1 MNWTASKYNELSS
14 MWRPEGGIIS
24 TLIEACQLHL
34 LNADKQLLCKW
45 RYYWDISGYR
55 QSDLVLMPVTLLLV
69 LLFPYYIAIKI
80 TCCAHV
86 FNCTGYLD
94 GKYYCLNALCYFT
107 LTFYWLCQFC
117 GLLCRVLVFVCFLFI
132 CGNWSKLS
140 FSANRVMLSFCHY
153 GRYPRSL
160 KWVWIL
166 CKHSLIG

>member
-34 LNADKQLLCKW
+34 LNADKQFLCKW

-80 TCCAHV
+80 TCCAHMFLTAQDIWMASITV
-86 FNCTGYLD
+86 WMHCVILPLLSTGY
-94 GKYYCLNALCYFT
+94 
-107 LTFYWLCQFC
+107 
-117 GLLCRVLVFVCFLFI
+117 VSFVVCCVVCWFLFVFFSFVETDQNCLSVLTESCCLFVI
-132 CGNWSKLS
+132 TDVILDLWSECEFYVS
-140 FSANRVMLSFCHY
+140 
-153 GRYPRSL
+153 
-160 KWVWIL
+160 IL
-166 CKHSLIG
+166 